1 MKRWLKEPLFHFLV
15 AGAVLFG
22 AYAWLNRGAPEN
34 SAGVV
39 RITASEVA
47 WLKETWARQ
56 WQRAPDDRELQGL
69 VADYLRE
76 ELLAREA
83 RALGLDEG
91 DTVVRRRLAQ
101 KMTFL
106 LEDTARTAEPTEEE
120 LRRHYEANR
129 ERFRTPARVSFT
141 QVYFS
146 RDRRGERAVA
156 DAKQALAELSS
167 GAVPAEAAELGDPS
181 LLQPDFADL
190 DEQAV
195 ASQFGA
201 EFARAVCALA
211 PGRWQGPI
219 ESGYGL
225 HLVRV
230 ADVHKPQQRS
240 FAEVRA
246 QLLEEWRCEQQKA
259 ADEAFFAGLLEKY
272 EVVVDESVKPLLGPA
287 LVARGGER

>member
-1 MKRWLKEPLFHFLV
+1 MKLLKEPLLHFLI

-22 AYAWLNRGAPEN
+22 AYTWLNCDAPEN

-39 RITASEVA
+39 RITAGEVA

-83 RALGLDEG
+83 RAMGLDEG
-91 DTVVRRRLAQ
+91 DTIVRRRLAQ
-101 KMTFL
+101 KITFL
-106 LEDTARTAEPTEEE
+106 LEDTARIAEPAEEE
-120 LRRHYEANR
+120 LRRLYEANR
-129 ERFRTPARVSFT
+129 ERFQSPARISFT
-141 QVYFS
+141 HVYFN
-146 RDRRGERAVA
+146 RDRRGERAMA
-156 DAKQALAELSS
+156 DAEQALKELSR
-167 GAVPAEAAELGDPS
+167 GAAPAKVVELGDPS
-181 LLQPDFADL
+181 LLPTEFADL

-201 EFARAVCALA
+201 AFARAVCAIE

-230 ADVHKPQQRS
+230 ADVHKPQLRS

-246 QLLEEWRCEQQKA
+246 QLLEEWRSEKQKA
-259 ADEAFFAGLLEKY
+259 ADEAYFAGLIEKY
-272 EVVVDESVKPLLGPA
+272 DVVVDESVKPLLGPA
-287 LVARGGER
+287 LAAKGGER

>member
-1 MKRWLKEPLFHFLV
+1 MNLLKEPLLHFLV
-15 AGAVLFG
+15 VGAVLFG

-39 RITASEVA
+39 RITAGEVA

-83 RALGLDEG
+83 RAMGLDVG
-91 DTVVRRRLAQ
+91 DTIVRRRLAQ

-106 LEDTARTAEPTEEE
+106 LEDTARIAEPAEEE
-120 LRRHYEANR
+120 LHRLYEANR
-129 ERFRTPARVSFT
+129 ERFRAPARVSFT
-141 QVYFS
+141 QVFFS
-146 RDRRGERAVA
+146 RDRRAERVVD
-156 DAKQALAELSS
+156 DAKKTLAELSK
-167 GAVPAEAAELGDPS
+167 GAAPADAAELGDPS
-181 LLQPDFADL
+181 LLQQDFADL

-195 ASQFGA
+195 ANQFGA
-201 EFARAVCALA
+201 EFARAVCALE
-211 PGRWQGPI
+211 PGRWHGPL

-230 ADVHKPQQRS
+230 AEVHKPQQRS
-240 FAEVRA
+240 YAEVRA
-246 QLLEEWRCEQQKA
+246 QVLEEWRSEKQKA
-259 ADEAFFAGLLEKY
+259 ADEAFYAGLIEKY
-272 EVVVDESVKPLLGPA
+272 DVVVDESVKPLLGPA
-287 LVARGGER
+287 LVAKGGER